1 MTDEQGESP
10 KERVDRELIE
20 LLNGLRVAL
29 PGVQVLFAFLL
40 TVPFA
45 QGFGRTSDFQR
56 LVYVVCLLCAAVA
69 TGFYIAPAAQHRVLF
84 RSHDKERLLR
94 RGNLYAVLANAVLIG
109 AVASAVLLVFD
120 FLFDPGPAWTA
131 ALIVA
136 LLLLWL
142 WIIEPTLHR
151 RRLPQRE
158 NLL

>member
-1 MTDEQGESP
+1 VTDDQGESP

-84 RSHDKERLLR
+84 RSHDKERLLHR
-94 RGNLYAVLANAVLIG
+94 ANLYAVIANAVLII

-120 FLFDPGPAWTA
+120 FLFDPGLAWTA
-131 ALIVA
+131 AVVVA

-142 WIIEPTLHR
+142 WIVEPTLR
-151 RRLPQRE
+151 RRRSPQRE
-158 NLL
+158 SLI

>member
-45 QGFGRTSDFQR
+45 QGFGRTSDFQQ

-84 RSHDKERLLR
+84 RSHDKETLLR
-94 RGNLYAVLANAVLIG
+94 RANLYGVIANAVLIV
-109 AVASAVLLVFD
+109 AVASAVLLIFD
-120 FLFDPGPAWTA
+120 FLFDSGPAWTA
-131 ALIVA
+131 AVVVA

-142 WIIEPTLHR
+142 WIAEPALHR

-158 NLL
+158 SLI